1 MKTEFFCQVHNKTL
15 EVGMSKPLT
24 GYPSREITYMNKQF
38 PNNGIYSLQGCV
50 PTLDSDKGQI
60 ELFCP
65 ACKKLALEYIVTF
78 WDKWEREEDECK
90 LD

>member
-1 MKTEFFCQVHNKTL
+1 
-15 EVGMSKPLT
+15 
-24 GYPSREITYMNKQF
+24 MNKQF

-65 ACKKLALEYIVTF
+65 ACKKLALEYIGPF
-78 WDKWEREEDECK
+78 WEQWEREEEECK
-90 LD
+90 LDQ